1 MDYRYQS
8 NNGGSQNFLQNSP
21 ASSNFQSKLSTS
33 SNSIC
38 SKHFSEENP
47 VKDRS
52 GRPLP
57 PPTQA
62 FQSVDPVLVDE
73 LGNKMAEVKHEFA
86 STVAE
91 HGDVYQKLL
100 EYRAA
105 VDKLNPNPRGG
116 GRGGGTKVPSC
127 LLSAKLLIN

>member
-1 MDYRYQS
+1 MAAVKTFYRIVQQVQTSNLNYQLHLTPFAANIS
-8 NNGGSQNFLQNSP
+8 L
-21 ASSNFQSKLSTS
+21 KKTT
-33 SNSIC
+33 
-38 SKHFSEENP
+38 

-52 GRPLP
+52 GHPLP
-57 PPTQA
+57 PPTQV

-91 HGDVYQKLL
+91 HGDVYQELL

-116 GRGGGTKVPSC
+116 GNNTFTTIPFIGFHKPT
-127 LLSAKLLIN
+127 